1 MHIPAAQLGLIV
13 EDLEP
18 FATEVVKRRL
28 GQKLFGV
35 ELDKVFGL
43 ANGGRNQRLEDRVYD
58 VQNLEDVENYFK
70 TYLVWG

>member
-43 ANGGRNQRLEDRVYD
+43 ANGSRNQRLEDRVYD

>member
-18 FATEVVKRRL
+18 FATEVVKCRL

-43 ANGGRNQRLEDRVYD
+43 ANGSRNQRLEDRVYD